1 MADKKG
7 YYSIEEIRENLRRP
21 SIITPLLKGLGY
33 TLKQFFSRPVTIQYP
48 EEKRDISPRWRGIHR
63 FKKDENGNYRCV
75 GCGLCAAVCP
85 AKAITIR
92 TVETEDAKRIP
103 DRFMVDSLRCIY
115 CGFCVEVCPKDAIEY
130 SNVYDFTDYE
140 KEKFY
145 LEKETL
151 EEPEKLSILYGK
163 K

>member
-1 MADKKG
+1 MAEKKG
-7 YYSIEEIRENLRRP
+7 YYSIEEKRKNLRKP

-33 TLKQFFSRPVTIQYP
+33 TFKQFLSKPVTIQYP
-48 EEKRDISPRWRGIHR
+48 EEKRYVSPRWRGIHR
-63 FKKDENGNYRCV
+63 FKKDENGNYKCV

-103 DRFMVDSLRCIY
+103 DRFMVDALRCIY

-130 SNVYDFTDYE
+130 SNVYDFTDYNRE
-140 KEKFY
+140 RFY
-145 LEKETL
+145 LEKEIL
-151 EEPEKLSILYGK
+151 EKPEELSFTNRK
-163 K
+163 D